1 MYLGMHITQLL
12 ESMTRVASG
21 SLMVRAKRVVTG
33 FDGVIDVAMKRLE
46 EFLGQQKTTNVQ
58 PNGRTR

>member
-1 MYLGMHITQLL
+1 
-12 ESMTRVASG
+12 
-21 SLMVRAKRVVTG
+21 MVRAKRVVTG